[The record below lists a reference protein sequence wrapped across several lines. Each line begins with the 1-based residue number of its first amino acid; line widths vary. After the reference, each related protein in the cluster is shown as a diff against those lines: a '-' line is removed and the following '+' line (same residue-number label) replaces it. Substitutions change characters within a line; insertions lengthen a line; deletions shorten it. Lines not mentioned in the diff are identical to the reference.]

1 MKVGNIAFVVNGNNR
16 GRVGVIDHINKFD
29 GNYDLISVKDDKG
42 HVFAT
47 RTDYVMV
54 IGRGNKSEIG
64 LPRDKGL
71 KKSILEEAAQRNK
84 N

>member
-16 GRVGVIDHINKFD
+16 GRVGIIDHINKFD
-29 GNYDLISVKDDKG
+29 GNHDLISIKDANG

-54 IGRGNKSEIG
+54 IGKGDKSEIV

-71 KKSILEEAAQRNK
+71 RKSILEEAAERHK

>member
-1 MKVGNIAFVVNGNNR
+1 MKVGNVAFVVNGNNR
-16 GRVGVIDHINKFD
+16 GRVGIIDHINKFD
-29 GNYDLISVKDDKG
+29 GNYDLISLKDEQG

-54 IGRGNKSEIG
+54 IGKGNKSVIG

-71 KKSILEEAAQRNK
+71 RKTILEEAAERHSS
-84 N
+84 

>member
-1 MKVGNIAFVVNGNNR
+1 MKVGNIAFVMNGNNR
-16 GRVGVIDHINKFD
+16 GRVGLIDHITKFD
-29 GNYDLISVKDDKG
+29 GNYDLISIKDSKG

-54 IGRGNKSEIG
+54 IGNGDKSEIV

-71 KKSILEEAAQRNK
+71 RKSILEEAEERNK
-84 N
+84 